1 MGPWKAT
8 AAVNL
13 KRLRI
18 ECAGVPLCGGPF
30 HREIQAQPF
39 RPEILRRPDGFVAY
53 SRMWW
58 KHITTK
64 DDPGL
69 DWKWH
74 FIQRKT
80 SLRTTWKLRLLAL
93 GFVAFVVWV
102 TRSVWSVQVGRSLV
116 CSEQI
121 GHSDGLLLDNFDPDY
136 LVFARSAA
144 LQKDGVADKVFVP
157 VQVSDDPEM
166 PPSVSEG
173 ITELIAREAHVPK
186 IERIPIQ
193 INEPVTLNAANQ
205 IRDFLT
211 GDHVKSVVLVSPAF
225 RSRRSFLIYNAVL
238 RPAGIQVG
246 CAPVFGI
253 TTVHNWMKTWHGMQS
268 VALQFFKLQYYRFY
282 VLP

>member
-1 MGPWKAT
+1 MRRC
-8 AAVNL
+8 AALWRPLSSRNSSAAFP
-13 KRLRI
+13 
-18 ECAGVPLCGGPF
+18 AGNPEASGW
-30 HREIQAQPF
+30 F
-39 RPEILRRPDGFVAY
+39 RGIFQDVVQT
-53 SRMWW
+53 
-58 KHITTK
+58 HTTK

-69 DWKWH
+69 GWKRH

-93 GFVAFVVWV
+93 VFVVFVVWV

-116 CSEQI
+116 CPEQI

-144 LQKDGVADKVFVP
+144 LQKAGIADKVFVP
-157 VQVSDDPEM
+157 VEVSDDPEM

-225 RSRRSFLIYNAVL
+225 RSRRTFLIYNAVL

-246 CAPVFGI
+246 CAPVFGM
-253 TTVHNWMKTWHGMQS
+253 TTVHNWMKTWHAMQS